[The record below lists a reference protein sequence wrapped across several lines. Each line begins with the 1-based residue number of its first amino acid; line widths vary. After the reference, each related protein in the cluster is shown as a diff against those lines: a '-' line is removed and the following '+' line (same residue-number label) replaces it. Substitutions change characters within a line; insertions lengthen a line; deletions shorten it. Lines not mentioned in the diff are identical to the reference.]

1 MPSATY
7 AIFRDAI
14 LAERQVVCTYEQRR
28 RDVCPV
34 VVCLNKDGE
43 EAVLAWQIAGEVSTG
58 MLPEGGAW
66 KCFRLANVRNATS
79 RAGPWYEGG
88 AHAGAQTCVT
98 DVDLDI
104 SIHVRKR
111 RPP

>member
-7 AIFRDAI
+7 AIFRNAI

-28 RDVCPV
+28 REVCPLV
-34 VVCLNKDGE
+34 LGLNKDGQ
-43 EAVLAWQIAGEVSTG
+43 EAVLAWQFGGEVSTG
-58 MLPEGGAW
+58 MLAKGGAW
-66 KCFRLANVRNATS
+66 KCFRLAKVRDASS

-88 AHAGAQTCVT
+88 SHAKAQTCVT

-104 SIHVRKR
+104 AIHVRKR